1 MQGNTIDTTV
11 ISISTI
17 GIFTYLGIDAE
28 IFFLYTILLFLDFFL
43 GSLKAFALGS
53 FTSRRAINGFA
64 GKVVLL
70 LVILS
75 V

>member
-1 MQGNTIDTTV
+1 MEKYTTDTTI
-11 ISISTI
+11 ISASII
-17 GIFTYLGIDAE
+17 AVFTYLGIDAE
-28 IFFLYTILLFLDFFL
+28 IFLAYTALLFIDFFL
-43 GSLKAFALGS
+43 GSLKAFSKGK